1 MEKERENGIEDFDE
15 TKEQKIIADFNAVL
29 QLRNLNYDR
38 NQICE
43 NLSIAENEVSDLEFE
58 YNRITGN

>member
-58 YNRITGN
+58 YIRITGN